1 MSRAIEEVNDDKFEQ
16 DVLHSDKPILVDFW
30 AAWCAP
36 CRALA
41 PTMEALAADWAD
53 RGRVVKL
60 NVDDS
65 PRTTERYGVR
75 AIPTLILFR
84 NGEEV
89 ERLLGAVNMSE
100 ITRKIDPHM
109 DAH

>member
-1 MSRAIEEVNDDKFEQ
+1 MSRAIGEVNDDSFER
-16 DVLHSDKPILVDFW
+16 DVLQSAKPVLVDFW

-41 PTMEALAADWAD
+41 PTLEALAADWAE

-60 NVDDS
+60 NVDDN
-65 PRTTERYGVR
+65 PRTTERYGVQ
-75 AIPTLILFR
+75 AIPTLIFFS
-84 NGEEV
+84 NGAEV
-89 ERLLGAVNMSE
+89 ERLLDAVNRGE
-100 ITRKIDPHM
+100 IARKIDLHM